1 VPASAVRGEQRA
13 LALAAA
19 PVTAPSIATPFDL
32 NAAMA
37 SDSEM
42 VRLLAARSPGDPLPP
57 AAPTPAP
64 TPVGPVCDRDVSP
77 LYCVYTVQPGDTLS
91 KIATQFGLKGTGGVA
106 SYELLVQSNRPDIIS
121 ADDFIV
127 PGQRLRVPL
136 ENGIVHLV
144 LTGETLS
151 ELAAAYGVDTSDI
164 RDAANTVGSSGVIT
178 IGQELLI
185 ADPGRLPPP
194 KTALAPTP
202 TPDPEEP
209 TATPEPEE
217 TAEGSPEADED
228 ADATA
233 TASPGPTRR
242 PARTA
247 TPVPGTATARARAT
261 AFIWPT
267 SGPISSYYGAGHPL
281 GIDIDLYANPNA
293 PIVASAAGTVTF
305 AGGNTCCSYGLYVII
320 DHGNG
325 YTTLYAHLSSI
336 SVTQGQRVTQ
346 GQLLGLGG
354 RTGYATGNHLHFEV
368 RYNDAIINPL
378 SVLP

>member
-1 VPASAVRGEQRA
+1 VRGEQRA
-13 LALAAA
+13 LALPAA
-19 PVTAPSIATPFDL
+19 PFTAPSIASPFDL
-32 NAAMA
+32 STAMA
-37 SDSEM
+37 GDSEM
-42 VRLLAARSPGDPLPP
+42 VRLLAARASGEPLPP
-57 AAPTPAP
+57 AAPTATP
-64 TPVGPVCDRDVSP
+64 TPAAPVCDRNVSP
-77 LYCVYTVQPGDTLS
+77 LYCVYTVQQGDTLS
-91 KIATQFGLKGTGGVA
+91 KIAAQFGLGGTGGVA
-106 SYELLVQSNRPDIIS
+106 GYEMLVQSNRPDIIS
-121 ADDFIV
+121 ADDFIQA
-127 PGQRLRVPL
+127 GQRLRVPL
-136 ENGIVHLV
+136 ENGIVHVV

-164 RDAANTVGSSGVIT
+164 KDAANTVGSSGVIT

-194 KTALAPTP
+194 KTASAPTP
-202 TPDPEEP
+202 TPEAAEP
-209 TATPEPEE
+209 TATPEPEDTPAAADDE
-217 TAEGSPEADED
+217 AE
-228 ADATA
+228 ATA
-233 TASPGPTRR
+233 TASPAPTGR

-247 TPVPGTATARARAT
+247 TPAPATATARARAS

-267 SGPISSYYGAGHPL
+267 SGPISSYYGPAHPL
-281 GIDIDLYANPNA
+281 GIDIDLYASPNA

-346 GQLLGLGG
+346 GQVLGLGG

-368 RYNDAIINPL
+368 RYNDAVINPL